1 MALAIVIPAV
11 YWSFESAESQIAQRV
26 GRRRISRRVR
36 GCSAGGFKGGEG

>member
-26 GRRRISRRVR
+26 GRRRVR